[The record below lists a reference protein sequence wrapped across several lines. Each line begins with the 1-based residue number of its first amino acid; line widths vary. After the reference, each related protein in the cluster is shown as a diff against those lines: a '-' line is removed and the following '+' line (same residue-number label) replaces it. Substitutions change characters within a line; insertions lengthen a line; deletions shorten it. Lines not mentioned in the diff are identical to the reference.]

1 MSNSI
6 KGCAQVL
13 QVNQINHD
21 TLYEKKEK
29 KVTFFI
35 RSSLKTNSTF
45 QFSSNLFAVKT
56 SKLDEV
62 TCKSHAVFYSGQRT
76 NKISATY
83 TDISYSKAG
92 KEMFE

>member
-13 QVNQINHD
+13 QVNQINHE
-21 TLYEKKEK
+21 TLFEERKKGY
-29 KVTFFI
+29 FFV

-62 TCKSHAVFYSGQRT
+62 TCKSHAVFYSRQRT
-76 NKISATY
+76 NKISTTY

-92 KEMFE
+92 KEMYE

>member
-13 QVNQINHD
+13 KVNQINHK
-21 TLYEKKEK
+21 TLFEKEAKRLL
-29 KVTFFI
+29 FFV

-45 QFSSNLFAVKT
+45 QFSSNLFAIKT
-56 SKLDEV
+56 SKLDKV
-62 TCKSHAVFYSGQRT
+62 TCKSHAVFYSRQRT